1 VGGYGVREGLW
12 GGMGTYISGSLL
24 MSAIAAIGIP
34 KLLAGPQKSAPQV
47 SAIEHVHCLLL
58 VAKSHRKSF
67 NVSQLFLLAQTSIR
81 DPQSQSMSGTYES
94 SRSNRC
100 TCLSESSH

>member
-1 VGGYGVREGLW
+1 M

-58 VAKSHRKSF
+58 VAKLHRDSF
-67 NVSQLFLLAQTSIR
+67 TVSQLFLLLAQTSIR
-81 DPQSQSMSGTYES
+81 DPQSQSMIGTYES

>member
-1 VGGYGVREGLW
+1 MCICE

-58 VAKSHRKSF
+58 IPKAHRNSSPHVPALRRPCANIYPGSAIAKYEW
-67 NVSQLFLLAQTSIR
+67 NVRVEQK
-81 DPQSQSMSGTYES
+81 
-94 SRSNRC
+94 
-100 TCLSESSH
+100 